1 MKYEKMA
8 EIKFMYKKQLE
19 KAENEEQT
27 KLITQERDGEIEQVK
42 AESESMKATRV
53 LEAKERM

>member
-19 KAENEEQT
+19 KAENEEQA
-27 KLITQERDGEIEQVK
+27 KLIAQERDDEIEQVK
-42 AESESMKATRV
+42 ADCESMKATRV